1 MTTPAPDAP
10 FRALPDLIAEH
21 ARQRP
26 GHPALRADDDAL
38 SYAELDALM
47 DRIAAMLQQDGIQPG
62 QCIAICASP
71 SVRYAAL
78 FMRIASVVASTTA
91 SGSAGSISI
100 SGWPPD
106 EAL

>member
-38 SYAELDALM
+38 SYAELDALVTANAN
-47 DRIAAMLQQDGIQPG
+47 R
-62 QCIAICASP
+62 
-71 SVRYAAL
+71 L
-78 FMRIASVVASTTA
+78 F
-91 SGSAGSISI
+91 
-100 SGWPPD
+100 GWG
-106 EAL
+106 A